1 MTKAFNFNNVAPKQL
16 RMEALLQSGAGKNCF
31 PIRPLQ
37 GEDASYKLHHAQEL
51 NIDFFFNGQTRQ
63 FFF

>member
-51 NIDFFFNGQTRQ
+51 NIDFFF
-63 FFF
+63 